1 MESKEFAKRVGQVA
15 AAVTLAAGAITL
27 GAIHEDNSRSSQ
39 VEAPTSVTKVLP
51 TATEFPAPRA
61 VISTSCVEQ
70 TPNFPAHIRVSIKG
84 EDLRIKGQE
93 PKGLAVF
100 IRDEQTSKEIMISSG
115 GSDTRHVA
123 TGIGTFGSVRG
134 EGNIVIKHGHFYSI
148 DIAEVTFK
156 DEKLTFRASILKEAV
171 QPYCPNINTDRLEA
185 LNKAAMQPTR

>member
-39 VEAPTSVTKVLP
+39 VEAPTSVPKVLP
-51 TATEFPAPRA
+51 TATELPAPRA

-84 EDLRIKGQE
+84 EDLRINGQE
-93 PKGLAVF
+93 PKGVAVF
-100 IRDEQTSKEIMISSG
+100 IRDEQTSKEIMISRG
-115 GSDTRHVA
+115 GSDTHHVA
-123 TGIGTFGSVRG
+123 TGIGTFGGGG
-134 EGNIVIKHGHFYSI
+134 EGNLVIKHGHFYSI
-148 DIAEVTFK
+148 DIAAVTFK

-171 QPYCPNINTDRLEA
+171 QPYCPNINTDRFEA